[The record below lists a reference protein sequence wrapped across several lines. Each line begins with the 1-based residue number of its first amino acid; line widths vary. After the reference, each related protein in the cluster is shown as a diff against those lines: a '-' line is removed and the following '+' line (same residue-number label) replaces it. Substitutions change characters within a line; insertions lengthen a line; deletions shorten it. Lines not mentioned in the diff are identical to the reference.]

1 MKNAILATLLAICA
15 TAVNAES
22 TAPVKIDAAP
32 PAAVTQSTA
41 VTPVALSSAAAI
53 EKLREWDTKLQSL
66 ACEFTQTVKFGDSGM
81 ASVIEGS
88 VRYQK
93 PNQLRVEHFSPRKQI
108 VVTDKKTISIYSP
121 ENQQLVKTDWDS
133 WISQQSAIFSGVTNF
148 GDYNKILADHNV
160 KVVTGKTAVDVT
172 LTPKKGKTSY
182 ALTLSLDPT
191 NDYFPAVIVMRIG
204 TTDVKTVLR
213 KITLNGPLPAGVF
226 SINTPEGTRVINF

>member
-1 MKNAILATLLAICA
+1 MKNVIIAALLAVYVQ
-15 TAVNAES
+15 TANAAS
-22 TAPVKIDAAP
+22 TAPVKTDTAAP
-32 PAAVTQSTA
+32 VAAAQSSAAPA
-41 VTPVALSSAAAI
+41 VALSSSAAI

-66 ACEFTQTVKFGDSGM
+66 ACDFTQTVQFGDSGM
-81 ASVIEGS
+81 ASTIEGS

-182 ALTLSLDPT
+182 ALTLSLDPA
-191 NDYFPAVIVMRIG
+191 NDYFPTAIAMRIG

-213 KITLNGPLPAGVF
+213 KITLNGTLPAGVF
-226 SINTPEGTRVINF
+226 GISTPENTRVINF